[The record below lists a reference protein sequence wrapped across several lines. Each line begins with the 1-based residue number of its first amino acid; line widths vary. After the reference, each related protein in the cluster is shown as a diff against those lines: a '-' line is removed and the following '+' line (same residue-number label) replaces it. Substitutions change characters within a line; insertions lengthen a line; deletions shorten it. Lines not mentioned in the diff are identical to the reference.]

1 MDLEK
6 NIIIIYVPRS
16 GSTNLMNSF
25 NDTHICL
32 NEPFSVKVGD
42 TFEDFL
48 NLVENGDKPIVLKTG
63 TDHVPKDF
71 NPHNHEVS
79 GPWQNELNDPT
90 LDDED
95 KWLDFFDL
103 LLPYF
108 KTIILLDRK
117 DYDDHLIAWNHLV
130 SRIKIG
136 MNPHEKYD
144 VIENLKGDFH
154 YYFDRSKER
163 LKIISKKL
171 NKQIDYYEDIYYGD
185 TQKFIES
192 LGFEFTKNMKK
203 VLNTS
208 NRYRRKI
215 NEL

>member
-16 GSTNLMNSF
+16 GSTNLMKAF

-32 NEPFSVKVGD
+32 NEPFSIKEGD
-42 TFEDFL
+42 TFQDFL
-48 NLVENGDKPIVLKTG
+48 NLVENGDRPIVLKTG

-71 NPHNHEVS
+71 NAHNHEVS

-90 LDDED
+90 LDDGD
-95 KWLDFFDL
+95 KWLDFFDV

-108 KTIILLDRK
+108 KTIILLDRR

-130 SRIKIG
+130 SRIRVG
-136 MNPHEKYD
+136 QNPHEKYD

-203 VLNTS
+203 TLDTS